1 MYNTNLEGLTVPTSN
16 DPFQDHNSSV
26 KGKLEFQIAMAST
39 DQIGLDALGPN
50 ETVVGVGTK
59 GHPYL
64 AAVNPYFHFDNPEF
78 DRLFTMAVNRE
89 WERDESE
96 PRRGLLVSG
105 DSGTGK
111 TTHIRQRFAYQGIP
125 CIEVTMRPDMEP
137 TDLLY
142 TREIVGGDTMI
153 SYGVGA
159 LAAKHG
165 IPLIIN
171 EIDAAK
177 PSTLLGL
184 NEFFDSGNI
193 VIGETGE
200 VINAKRGFQV
210 FATCN
215 SRFLDD
221 PSDSFSGTR
230 GQNVSVLR
238 RFFSMVYE
246 SPTQEQEKE
255 FILSLYPDMNP
266 DVAEKKA
273 MFVTLVRAA
282 GKEPAQIGS
291 RTVQLSRTFC
301 RSMVIDWLD
310 LEGRFE
316 YLQGQGMSPALY
328 ALGPVFTNLMPDHEK
343 TAVKQIFEQVL
354 M

>member
-1 MYNTNLEGLTVPTSN
+1 MYNTNLESFTVPAKN
-16 DPFQDHNSSV
+16 DPFQDHNQSV
-26 KGKLEFQIAMAST
+26 SGNLEFKIAMSST

-50 ETVVGVGTK
+50 ETVIGIGTK

-78 DRLFTMAVNRE
+78 DRLFTMAINRE
-89 WERDESE
+89 WERDDSE

-125 CIEVTMRPDMEP
+125 CIEITMRPDMEP

-153 SYGVGA
+153 SYGAGA

-184 NEFFDSGNI
+184 NEFFDTGSI

-200 VINAKRGFQV
+200 VIHAKRGFQV
-210 FATCN
+210 YATCN
-215 SRFLDD
+215 SRVLDD
-221 PSDSFSGTR
+221 PTDAYSGTR

-246 SPTQEQEKE
+246 SPTMEQEKE
-255 FILSLYPDMNP
+255 FILNLYPEMDP
-266 DVAEKKA
+266 DVALKKA
-273 MFVTLVRAA
+273 TFVTMVRAA
-282 GKEPAQIGS
+282 GKEPTYVGNS
-291 RTVQLSRTFC
+291 SVQLSRTFC

-316 YLQGQGMSPALY
+316 YLQSQGISPSLY
-328 ALGPVFTNLMPDHEK
+328 ALGPVMTNLLPDHEK
-343 TAVKQIFEQVL
+343 TAVKQLFEQVL

>member
-1 MYNTNLEGLTVPTSN
+1 MYNTNLNSFQVPAID
-16 DPFQDHNSSV
+16 DPFADHNQAV
-26 KGKLEFQIAMAST
+26 NGNLEFQIAMAST
-39 DQIGLDALGPN
+39 DQIGLDALGAN
-50 ETVVGVGTK
+50 QTVVGVGTK
-59 GHPYL
+59 DHPYL
-64 AAVNPYFHFDNPEF
+64 AKVNPYFHFDNPEF
-78 DRLFTMAVNRE
+78 DRLFTMAINRE

-184 NEFFDSGNI
+184 NEFFDSGSI
-193 VIGETGE
+193 VISETGE
-200 VINAKRGFQV
+200 VIHAKRGFQV

-215 SRFLDD
+215 SKFLDD
-221 PSDSFSGTR
+221 PTDAYTGTR

-238 RFFSMVYE
+238 RFFGMVYE
-246 SPTQEQEKE
+246 SPTVEQEQE
-255 FILSLYPDMNP
+255 FILSLYPDMDP
-266 DVAEKKA
+266 EVAKKKA
-273 MFVTLVRAA
+273 QFVTMLRAA
-282 GKEPAQIGS
+282 GKEPTTVNS
-291 RTVQLSRTFC
+291 RQVQLSRTFC

-316 YLQGQGMSPALY
+316 YLQKQGKSPAQY
-328 ALGPVFTNLMPDHEK
+328 ALGPVLTNLLPDHEK
-343 TAVKQIFEQVL
+343 AAVNAIFEQVL
-354 M
+354 V